1 MTVCALWYSKSFIRF
16 YGKKRAHK
24 ARDFSSQKA
33 SQFFFQNIQNEN
45 FKIKLTWN
53 SPEQPVNSS

>member
-33 SQFFFQNIQNEN
+33 TQFLFQNIQNEI
-45 FKIKLTWN
+45 FEISK
-53 SPEQPVNSS
+53 